1 MANASE
7 DAKYPRSFA
16 SVLPLFSRR
25 FFFGIVHDEPAAAAL
40 PRTTRRSE
48 KSEDSVFNERYV
60 NFPQK
65 FDRKTVILRVDFR
78 PDNLYNVFISIWH
91 ITQASEPFLRSLV
104 CRNKQPI
111 RTTKRRAFAPPVP
124 PRRRKTP
131 TQFAQPFRSEG
142 GALFG
147 VPLL

>member
-1 MANASE
+1 MQEIHPFFLTRPVSVVAATRQRQTSLLI
-7 DAKYPRSFA
+7 FA
-16 SVLPLFSRR
+16 SVLPLFSHR

-40 PRTTRRSE
+40 PRTMRRSE
-48 KSEDSVFNERYV
+48 KSEDSIFNERYV

-111 RTTKRRAFAPPVP
+111 
-124 PRRRKTP
+124 
-131 TQFAQPFRSEG
+131 
-142 GALFG
+142 
-147 VPLL
+147 